1 MRFDDLSQ
9 SLSQHT
15 SPMSV
20 GAWCPG
26 VCHVSLVTDQCHIT
40 PLPPLHDTQGPGQC
54 HSPKFVTAWLLTPPL
69 TPHPDWHWPPGLCRD
84 LTQDTKRWLWTVNRS
99 RDRLARLWGHTQD
112 WALQPFHGTQT
123 RRRSHQAQP
132 SSQLG
137 NNFTVSHDSNW
148 AQLSNS
154 IILYQTFYR
163 DSFNTWW
170 VHS

>member
-1 MRFDDLSQ
+1 MTCHNHCHSTHHRCQWEPGVQVCVMCHLS
-9 SLSQHT
+9 LTNVTLLRCRPCMTPRH
-15 SPMSV
+15 
-20 GAWCPG
+20 CPG
-26 VCHVSLVTDQCHIT
+26 QCR
-40 PLPPLHDTQGPGQC
+40 C
-54 HSPKFVTAWLLTPPL
+54 HSPKFVTARLL
-69 TPHPDWHWPPGLCRD
+69 TPHPDWHWEPGLCRD

-99 RDRLARLWGHTQD
+99 RDRLGRLWGHTQD